1 MPNCIN
7 STIKTFSLTVQSI
20 YVIYL
25 CPFFQLLQ
33 ADPVCIHIA
42 LIVSPLKSLMSDQV
56 RQCCDMGIKAVVMTK
71 QDDMTTSHI
80 KGSSSNSSLLMHIGL
95 LASCQNRRQQL
106 HSNTHIQ

>member
-33 ADPVCIHIA
+33 ADPVSIHIA
-42 LIVSPLKSLMSDQV
+42 FIVSPLKSLMSDQV
-56 RQCCDMGIKAVVMTK
+56 RRCCDMGIKAVVMTK
-71 QDDMTTSHI
+71 QDDMTTSDI
-80 KGSSSNSSLLMHIGL
+80 KGSSSNSSSSLL
-95 LASCQNRRQQL
+95 
-106 HSNTHIQ
+106 